1 MPVLRFVVP
10 PEWDQKSLSAFLR
23 GAHRLS
29 GTTLRAARRIEGGL
43 TLDGAFIRTID
54 PVRAGGTVAVC
65 LPDSERGYRPY
76 AGTLEA
82 PVLYEDSD
90 LLILN
95 KPAGMPCH
103 PSRGHPDDTL
113 ANLCAGL
120 PEMAGRAFRPIG
132 RLDRDT
138 SGAVLCAKH
147 PHSACWLGLPG
158 HRSEKTYL
166 ALLCGAPGEDSVTI
180 DAPLTRDGEG
190 GDHRRLVRSDG
201 LPAVTHCRVLL
212 RAERFSLAALRLETG
227 RTHQI
232 RAHMA
237 WLGCPL
243 AGDALYGGDRGP
255 IARQAL
261 HCWRMLLTGP
271 AGQTVSALAPLPAD
285 FSAALSALFGSAAL
299 SVLDTKE
306 EGRKL
311 W

>member
-1 MPVLRFVVP
+1 MVP
-10 PEWDQKSLSAFLR
+10 PEWDQKPLSAFLR

-103 PSRGHPDDTL
+103 PSKGHPDDTL

-158 HRSEKTYL
+158 HRPEKTYL
-166 ALLCGAPGEDSVTI
+166 ALLCGAPGEDFVTI

-190 GDHRRLVRSDG
+190 DDHRRLVRSGG
-201 LPAVTHCRVLL
+201 LPAVTHCRILL

-243 AGDALYGGDRGP
+243 AGDALYGGDCGS